1 MVIYRGRTGL
11 TLPASYHKQSVGLGV
26 FLGNLKSRHRTYTI
40 DHYFTQR
47 SSKAITQSKINL
59 L

>member
-47 SSKAITQSKINL
+47 
-59 L
+59 